1 MFRQVGFSLYF
12 CKKDTTMKP
21 IDKFEWKENRSDE
34 LSALEYCNIISSLYI
49 TQDEYQI
56 CHFEI
61 SENTTADMNE
71 ALVPISEAIEIFVSR
86 YNNRELTHIF
96 TYEKYLRYSELQQA
110 ISSFNLDKDKFWFL
124 LLFIYDYTYSIGAK
138 GKEMHDS
145 AIEQVKLFIDTISK
159 HVTQFDFIKGSQTD
173 KKITLDIHIEGV
185 KRTISITDATALHF
199 IADSCQQR
207 LDSEPVWYET
217 PVMHQQEI
225 TDKEVNLKDTPY
237 IAFFARMFLSFFN
250 TQQSVTRLRR
260 KGSSHSFN
268 EKMLVSMLIS
278 FTSLSKNEN
287 WRTSDE
293 LLKAFIK
300 QYPESHFWNIASGI
314 YPMFEP

>member
-61 SENTTADMNE
+61 SESTTADMNK
-71 ALVPISEAIEIFVSR
+71 AIVPISEAVEIFVSR

-145 AIEQVKLFIDTISK
+145 TIEQVKLFIDTISK

-173 KKITLDIHIEGV
+173 KKITLNIHIEGV
-185 KRTISITDATALHF
+185 KRAIPITDATALHF
-199 IADSCQQR
+199 IADSCQKR
-207 LDSEPVWYET
+207 LDSEPEWYET
-217 PVMHQQEI
+217 PLMHQQEI

-260 KGSSHSFN
+260 KGSSHSHD
-268 EKMLVSMLIS
+268 EKKLIS
-278 FTSLSKNEN
+278 RLIYFTRLSKNVDWEDN
-287 WRTSDE
+287 HELVTSF
-293 LLKAFIK
+293 LK

-314 YPMFEP
+314 YPLFEP